1 MVGPALFLTDRRNDS
16 REANQRRRGA
26 FKRSAPESPGEEPL
40 FEIRNAIK
48 TEASEIDGEFKVVES
63 E

>member
-1 MVGPALFLTDRRNDS
+1 MVGLAPFSSDGRNDS
-16 REANQRRRGA
+16 REANQRRRGG

-40 FEIRNAIK
+40 LEIRNAIK